1 MKNKFF
7 KQLLKYAKTE
17 TEQGSRREK
26 LNESPLLRE
35 LYDWNIIAIYNN
47 CRVLNGCLFDSEDKL
62 LSNSGISKEEDIVY
76 FVNQETGY
84 HEDNFYGTMYIQ
96 VSKKTFVAIS
106 YSC

>member
-1 MKNKFF
+1 MKNKFLN
-7 KQLLKYAKTE
+7 QLLKYARTE
-17 TEQGSRREK
+17 TKQENRKEE
-26 LNESPLLRE
+26 LNRNPLFQD
-35 LYDWNIIAIYNN
+35 LYDWNIVAIYNN

-62 LSNSGISKEEDIVY
+62 LSNGGISKEEDIVY

-84 HEDNFYGTMYIQ
+84 HEDSFYGTMYIQ